1 MTANSTAKKNML
13 EKDTKKLLSPNASKV
28 QAKPDTNS
36 SDVKADSKEVV
47 DIGFV
52 TFFPTLDT
60 TVAETAKN
68 AE

>member
-1 MTANSTAKKNML
+1 MSL
-13 EKDTKKLLSPNASKV
+13 ESSKDVLKHNFWLICNASNASKV

-36 SDVKADSKEVV
+36 PDAKADNKEVV

-60 TVAETAKN
+60 TVVETAKN